1 MIQKDD
7 HLYILCGTN
16 SASYNSDV
24 YDIHLPTLT
33 CSQIGNTF
41 DEIEEFFQGGRYRQ
55 EAYLYENK
63 IYLFGGG
70 GSSGIS
76 FSLEYVN

>member
-1 MIQKDD
+1 VEGKKI
-7 HLYILCGTN
+7 
-16 SASYNSDV
+16 
-24 YDIHLPTLT
+24 
-33 CSQIGNTF
+33 
-41 DEIEEFFQGGRYRQ
+41 FFLHRKIKFVHFLFYLRYRQ

-76 FSLEYVN
+76 FSLENVSQ

>member
-1 MIQKDD
+1 MK
-7 HLYILCGTN
+7 LKN
-16 SASYNSDV
+16 SLKV
-24 YDIHLPTLT
+24 EGKKI
-33 CSQIGNTF
+33 
-41 DEIEEFFQGGRYRQ
+41 FFLHRKIKFVHFLFYLRYRQ

-76 FSLEYVN
+76 FSLENVSQ